1 MGENKNKNMKT
12 GDKMGG
18 WGSKRGGDVV
28 KITAEY
34 EKKEKSIV
42 EMDKKILM
50 KTKKSSGGFIMRYFL
65 L

>member
-1 MGENKNKNMKT
+1 
-12 GDKMGG
+12 MGG
-18 WGSKRGGDVV
+18 EQKGGGEVV

-50 KTKKSSGGFIMRYFL
+50 KTKKVLEGSS
-65 L
+65 